1 MDKKLEEKLNQKID
15 QVAENPA
22 EIFKII
28 KSLNKLNSDSE
39 SFGLGIVIGRLYNS
53 FYYQC
58 RRIFKRDP
66 TLSEFDDFLV
76 LLKSRE
82 SDILASLKSS
92 KSRF

>member
-22 EIFKII
+22 EIFRII